1 MKTMLKLAGL
11 AMAAGVSLAGV
22 AQAENLLLAP
32 AAPGPHPAH
41 YMYEKFAGFLEEE
54 TGGAVTG
61 TILGPEVVSLPQMK
75 DALQTG
81 LANIGNALPLYFS
94 ADFPVTGVAGDLAL
108 MGRSPHAMAWAMTEF
123 GVTCAPCQDEFK
135 TFGAVFLGSGSSD
148 VYVLLTTKPV
158 HGADDLKGLRL
169 RSGGAPY
176 SRWAEHFGATPVNL
190 PVGDTF
196 EAMSQGTIDGTM
208 ASIVDMLSFRL
219 VDVAKYV
226 TMVPLGTY
234 HVTSNFTVAHDTWA
248 GMSVDERSQLVAA
261 ANRGDPQLT
270 DRWAFQLPA
279 AAREAVAGT
288 EIEVIEPDAALLE
301 ASNAF
306 AAADVA
312 ERVAANP
319 LSAQFAALVEKWTAI
334 VAEVGEDPEALAAR
348 AQDEIWSKV
357 DLASYGL

>member
-1 MKTMLKLAGL
+1 MNKTFKIAGL
-11 AMAAGVSLAGV
+11 ALAASMAWGS

-32 AAPGPHPAH
+32 AAPPVHPAY
-41 YMYEKFAGFLEEE
+41 YMYEKFAAFLEEE
-54 TGGAVTG
+54 SGGEMTG

-81 LANIGNALPLYFS
+81 LANVGNALPLYFA
-94 ADFPVTGVAGDLAL
+94 ADFPETGVAGDLAL
-108 MGRSPHAMAWAMTEF
+108 LGRSPYAMGLAMTEF

-135 TFGAVFLGSGSSD
+135 KFGAVFLGSGSSN

-158 HGADDLKGLRL
+158 RTLDDLKGLRL

-208 ASIVDMLSFRL
+208 ASIVDMLSYRL
-219 VDVAKYV
+219 VDIAKYV
-226 TMVPLGTY
+226 TDVPLGTY
-234 HVTSNFTVAHDTWA
+234 HVTSNYTTASDIWA
-248 GMSVDERSQLVAA
+248 GISLEQRTQFVRA
-261 ANRGDPQLT
+261 ANRGDLAFT
-270 DRWAFQLPA
+270 DRWGFQLPA
-279 AAREAVAGT
+279 EAMAAVEAT
-288 EIEVIEPDAALLE
+288 DIEIIEPDAAFLD

-306 AAADVA
+306 AAEDAAAKAA
-312 ERVAANP
+312 ENE

-334 VAEVGEDPEALAAR
+334 VDEVGEDPVALADR
-348 AQDEIWSKV
+348 AWDEIWSKV
-357 DLASYGL
+357 DFATYGM